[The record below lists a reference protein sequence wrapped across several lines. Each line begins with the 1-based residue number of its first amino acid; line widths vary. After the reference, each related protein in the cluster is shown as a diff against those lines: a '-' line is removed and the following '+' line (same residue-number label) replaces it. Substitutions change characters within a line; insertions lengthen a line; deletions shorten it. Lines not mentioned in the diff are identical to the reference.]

1 MNRKGFTL
9 IELIAVI
16 VMIGLIMVIVVPN
29 ILDIVSES
37 KETSYNTLV
46 KNIVTSSEMYY
57 EECEYGDLSSTTK
70 YGSYACSIDTSTS
83 TSTITIPLSSLANT
97 GFLKVSDTKEEAG
110 KEVKVVLN
118 PRNNIDISD
127 CKIKI
132 AKVKKT
138 NTDENGIENIKVTYK
153 VTAESGS
160 DCPTTEEY
168 EGAVK

>member
-16 VMIGLIMVIVVPN
+16 VMISLIMVIVVPN

-70 YGSYACSIDTSTS
+70 YGSYACLID

-97 GFLKVSDTKEEAG
+97 GFLKVSDTKEVAG

-127 CKIKI
+127 CQIKI

-153 VTAESGS
+153 VTADAESGS

>member
-16 VMIGLIMVIVVPN
+16 VMISLIMVIVVPN

-83 TSTITIPLSSLANT
+83 TITIPLSSLANT
-97 GFLKVSDTKEEAG
+97 GFLKVSDTKEVAG

>member
-16 VMIGLIMVIVVPN
+16 VMISLIMVIVVPN

-57 EECEYGDLSSTTK
+57 EECEYGDLSSATK
-70 YGSYACSIDTSTS
+70 YGSYACLIDTSTS
-83 TSTITIPLSSLANT
+83 TIKIPLSSLANT
-97 GFLKVSDTKEEAG
+97 GFLKVSDTKEVAG

-127 CKIKI
+127 CQIKI

-153 VTAESGS
+153 VTADAESGS

>member
-16 VMIGLIMVIVVPN
+16 VMISLIMVIVVPN

-83 TSTITIPLSSLANT
+83 TITIPLSSLANT
-97 GFLKVSDTKEEAG
+97 GFLKVSDTKEVAG

-127 CKIKI
+127 CQIKI

>member
-16 VMIGLIMVIVVPN
+16 VMISLIMVIVVPN

-70 YGSYACSIDTSTS
+70 YGSYACSINTS

-97 GFLKVSDTKEEAG
+97 GFLKVSDTKEVAG

>member
-1 MNRKGFTL
+1 MNKKGFTL
-9 IELIAVI
+9 IELLAVI
-16 VMIGLIMVIVVPN
+16 VVLGVVLLLAMPS
-29 ILDIVSES
+29 ILDSINTSRDS
-37 KETSYNTLV
+37 SYKILIGNIKTAAET
-46 KNIVTSSEMYY
+46 YY
-57 EECEYGDLSSTTK
+57 QECEYGDLSDKNK
-70 YGSYACSIDTSTS
+70 YGDYACSIDTS

-97 GFLKVSDTKEEAG
+97 GFLKVSDTKEVAG

-127 CKIKI
+127 CQIKI

>member
-16 VMIGLIMVIVVPN
+16 VMISLIMVIVVPN

-70 YGSYACSIDTSTS
+70 YGSYACSIDTSS
-83 TSTITIPLSSLANT
+83 SAIIIPLSSLANT
-97 GFLKVSDTKEEAG
+97 GFLKVNDTKEVAG

-127 CKIKI
+127 CQIKI

>member
-1 MNRKGFTL
+1 MNKKGFTL

-16 VMIGLIMVIVVPN
+16 VMISLIMVIVVPT

-46 KNIVTSSEMYY
+46 KNIVISSEMYY

-83 TSTITIPLSSLANT
+83 TITIPLSSLANT
-97 GFLKVSDTKEEAG
+97 GFLKVSDTKEVAG

-118 PRNNIDISD
+118 PRNNIDMSD

-138 NTDENGIENIKVTYK
+138 NNF
-153 VTAESGS
+153 
-160 DCPTTEEY
+160 TEE
-168 EGAVK
+168 K

>member
-16 VMIGLIMVIVVPN
+16 VMISLIMVIVVPN

-70 YGSYACSIDTSTS
+70 YGSYACLID

-97 GFLKVSDTKEEAG
+97 GFLKVSDTKEVAG

-127 CKIKI
+127 CQIKI

-153 VTAESGS
+153 VTADAESGS

-168 EGAVK
+168 EGEVK

>member
-16 VMIGLIMVIVVPN
+16 VMISLIMVIVVPN

-70 YGSYACSIDTSTS
+70 YGSYACSIDTSS
-83 TSTITIPLSSLANT
+83 SAIIIPLSSLANT
-97 GFLKVSDTKEEAG
+97 GFLKVNDTKEVAG

-127 CKIKI
+127 CQIKI

-138 NTDENGIENIKVTYK
+138 NTDENGIENIKETYK
-153 VTAESGS
+153 VTAERGS

>member
-57 EECEYGDLSSTTK
+57 EECEYGDLSSNTK
-70 YGSYACSIDTSTS
+70 YGRYACSIDTR

-97 GFLKVSDTKEEAG
+97 GFLKVNDTKEEAG

-118 PRNNIDISD
+118 PKNNIDMSD

-132 AKVKKT
+132 TKVKQT
-138 NTDENGIENIKVTYK
+138 NEEENGIENIKVTYK
-153 VTAESGS
+153 VEPDPISGS
-160 DCPTTEEY
+160 DCPTTADY
-168 EGAVK
+168 GAVK

>member
-1 MNRKGFTL
+1 MNKKGFTL
-9 IELIAVI
+9 IELLAVI
-16 VMIGLIMVIVVPN
+16 VVLGVVLLLAMPS
-29 ILDIVSES
+29 ILDSINASRDS
-37 KETSYNTLV
+37 SYKILIGNIKTAAET
-46 KNIVTSSEMYY
+46 YY
-57 EECEYGDLSSTTK
+57 QECEYGDLSDKNK
-70 YGSYACSIDTSTS
+70 YGDYACSIDTS

-97 GFLKVSDTKEEAG
+97 GFLKVSDTKEVAG

-127 CKIKI
+127 CQIKI

-168 EGAVK
+168 EGAVKWI

>member
-57 EECEYGDLSSTTK
+57 EECEYGDLSSVTK
-70 YGSYACSIDTSTS
+70 YGSYACSIDNS

-127 CKIKI
+127 CQIKI